1 MAVEVDHQAFFES
14 SARSSPELSFD
25 SQQHL
30 EFESVS
36 LSSILDQGSVSFGK
50 YATEA
55 LAWEKRSV
63 FPHDRFQEELDKFK
77 NPGLVAQKKA
87 YFEEYYKKL
96 RAIKGLQAQQQEF
109 TQRDACQ
116 VAQSST
122 TEIENNVNS
131 TVSKDENNVS
141 QIPISDNSTITSLNS
156 SPGGTVCDSRQDTEA
171 QWCKNSLSTVKDG
184 MKNITSLFSSTIKA
198 KHSTK
203 RTSSSQNSPSGSMK
217 TASKKSLVSSSVSHK
232 TNQPKKQVPGLQAKG
247 TVASLRNK
255 TDLESSRT
263 AKNAIKESEKPKP
276 THRKITQK
284 TDNSLLPIKK
294 SGPKAASKTKRQTTK
309 VCPTATVPDS
319 LSAKGNQVSSF
330 SSVRAHLM
338 KQSKISPGLAGKLPP
353 RLPVPAQSAKIVSS
367 SSSIRTRQM
376 KPSTTSVGLAG
387 KLLTRSSVPVQ
398 CAKPVSSTSST
409 RSPVKPSTTSE
420 GLAGKLPTRLPVPTQ
435 SAKQVS
441 SSSSIR
447 TPPAKPSKNS
457 QGLAGKLLTRSSV
470 PVQCAKPVSS
480 TSSRRSPAKPSTT
493 SEGSAGKL
501 PTRLPVPTQ
510 SVVQVSS
517 SSSLRTPPAKP
528 SKNSQ
533 GLAGK
538 LSKRSSIHVPC
549 GKPVPSSSSLT
560 RPVNPNTPP
569 QGMDEKLPKS
579 IPGIS
584 KDKASTGGLR
594 NLGKR
599 SANLSS
605 PSKSSQIIGAQLGHR
620 SLVQGGKQKEGKE
633 KEILELGRDLKALS
647 STGPRRDPKPPSS
660 MVSNNFKTLHEKRV
674 PKIAPWQSG
683 DENGGRISTATK
695 SARRQMRPSRQ

>member
-14 SARSSPELSFD
+14 SARSSPELSFE

-50 YATEA
+50 YSTEA

-156 SPGGTVCDSRQDTEA
+156 SPGGTVCDSGQDTEA

-247 TVASLRNK
+247 TVASL
-255 TDLESSRT
+255 SGT

-367 SSSIRTRQM
+367 SSSIRTHQM

-447 TPPAKPSKNS
+447 TPPVKPSKNS

-510 SVVQVSS
+510 SVMQVSS

-549 GKPVPSSSSLT
+549 GMLVSSSSSLT

-579 IPGIS
+579 IPVSSLSSKSIS

-605 PSKSSQIIGAQLGHR
+605 PSKSTQIIGAQLGHR

-633 KEILELGRDLKALS
+633 KEILELGRDPKALS

-683 DENGGRISTATK
+683 DEKRGRISTATK

>member
-1 MAVEVDHQAFFES
+1 
-14 SARSSPELSFD
+14 
-25 SQQHL
+25 
-30 EFESVS
+30 SVS

-116 VAQSST
+116 VTQSST
-122 TEIENNVNS
+122 TDVNS

-156 SPGGTVCDSRQDTEA
+156 SPGGTVCDSGQDTEA

-247 TVASLRNK
+247 TVASL
-255 TDLESSRT
+255 SGT

-367 SSSIRTRQM
+367 SSSIRDHLM

-510 SVVQVSS
+510 SVMQVSS

-549 GKPVPSSSSLT
+549 GMPVSSSSSLT

-584 KDKASTGGLR
+584 KDKASTGGSR
-594 NLGKR
+594 NLGNR

-605 PSKSSQIIGAQLGHR
+605 PSKSTQIIGAQLGHR

-633 KEILELGRDLKALS
+633 KEILELGRDPKALS

-674 PKIAPWQSG
+674 PKIAPRQSG
-683 DENGGRISTATK
+683 DEKRGRISIATK

>member
-1 MAVEVDHQAFFES
+1 MLIFNYPSGDCGLENGADEGETDFVHLSKHSDHLYDFHVVDEVLNDFVVEANEKDIEVVNPLLSQFLKNNASHRFRRSMTTHSQSEVDHQAFFES

-50 YATEA
+50 YSTEA

-122 TEIENNVNS
+122 TDVNS

-156 SPGGTVCDSRQDTEA
+156 SPGGTVCDSGQDTEA
-171 QWCKNSLSTVKDG
+171 QWCKNSLSTVKD

-247 TVASLRNK
+247 IVASLRNK
-255 TDLESSRT
+255 TDLESSGT

-367 SSSIRTRQM
+367 SSSIRDHLM

-420 GLAGKLPTRLPVPTQ
+420 GLAGKLPTRLP
-435 SAKQVS
+435 S
-441 SSSSIR
+441 
-447 TPPAKPSKNS
+447 
-457 QGLAGKLLTRSSV
+457 
-470 PVQCAKPVSS
+470 
-480 TSSRRSPAKPSTT
+480 
-493 SEGSAGKL
+493 
-501 PTRLPVPTQ
+501 
-510 SVVQVSS
+510 
-517 SSSLRTPPAKP
+517 
-528 SKNSQ
+528 
-533 GLAGK
+533 
-538 LSKRSSIHVPC
+538 
-549 GKPVPSSSSLT
+549 
-560 RPVNPNTPP
+560 
-569 QGMDEKLPKS
+569 
-579 IPGIS
+579 IS

-605 PSKSSQIIGAQLGHR
+605 PSKSSQIVGAQLGHR

-633 KEILELGRDLKALS
+633 KEILELGRDPKALS

-683 DENGGRISTATK
+683 DEKRG
-695 SARRQMRPSRQ
+695 